1 LFVGWGFAPD
11 LTGGAYSAPPDLLA
25 LFRGP
30 SSRGSEYRGRGQKEE
45 GSLSFVLG
53 RKKKSAPMAALNM
66 PHNYMH
72 SNICKLAKSVNESE
86 VVAQPD

>member
-30 SSRGSEYRGRGQKEE
+30 CPRGSEYRGRGQKGGE
-45 GSLSFVLG
+45 FVLCP
-53 RKKKSAPMAALNM
+53 RKKKEVGA
-66 PHNYMH
+66 YC
-72 SNICKLAKSVNESE
+72 NIKHAT
-86 VVAQPD
+86 